1 MPTFVLTVSCPDRKG
16 IVAALSTALV
26 NIDANILQNAQ
37 FSDPTTNTFCMRVR
51 FEADIWEVDQISEH
65 LSPVFSNLDA
75 DANLRREDQRRRA
88 LIMVSKYD
96 HCLVDLLYRR
106 NIGELAIDV
115 PLVVSNHPDLR
126 DVVLSHGL
134 PFEHIPVSLA
144 TKAQAEQRL
153 IELVAK
159 HDIDFV
165 VLARYMQILSD
176 DLCRQLA
183 GRIINIHHSFLPGFK
198 GAKPYHQAHERGVKL
213 IGATAH
219 YVTGDLDEGPI
230 IAQAVGTVTHRD
242 SVEDAVAKGRDIER
256 AVLASA
262 VKAQSEDRIFLVEHR
277 TVVFD

>member
-1 MPTFVLTVSCPDRKG
+1 M
-16 IVAALSTALV
+16 AALSTALV

>member
-75 DANLRREDQRRRA
+75 DANLRREFQRRRA